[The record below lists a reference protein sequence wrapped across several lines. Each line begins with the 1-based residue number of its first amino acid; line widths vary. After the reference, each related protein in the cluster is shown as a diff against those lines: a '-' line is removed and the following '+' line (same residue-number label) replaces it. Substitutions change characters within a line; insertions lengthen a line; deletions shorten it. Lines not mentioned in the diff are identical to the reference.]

1 MLIGIIASRGIE
13 PTVGFIPTQP
23 LSDAGQTI
31 EPSVSLPTAIST
43 IPAPTAAPD
52 PDDEPPA
59 LLPCFQGFA
68 VSPPTA
74 DHPLVDFPERMLAHS
89 ERFVAPMIV
98 APAARNRFAIV
109 ESRTTSVSCSASEP
123 AVAGRPIASIL
134 SLIKIGTP
142 ESGPSF
148 SLNSRSL
155 VSAKT
160 ELRRYPL

>member
-1 MLIGIIASRGIE
+1 MASRGID
-13 PTVGFIPTQP
+13 PTVGLMPTQP

-43 IPAPTAAPD
+43 IPAPTAAPE
-52 PDDEPPA
+52 PDEEPPA
-59 LLPCFQGFA
+59 LCPCFHGFA

-74 DHPLVDFPERMLAHS
+74 DHPLVDFPERILAHS

-98 APAARNRFAIV
+98 APAARSRFAIV

-134 SLIKIGTP
+134 SLIKIGRP
-142 ESGPSF
+142 ASGPSV
-148 SLNSRSL
+148 SLNFRFS
-155 VSAKT
+155 VKANT